1 MFVLPCITIG
11 VCVCVCFF
19 RTYSNQPIT
28 NFHSHLFG
36 ASISNYVHFEF
47 CSQNE
52 TDVYDYHWNDDDDY
66 DDEMR

>member
-1 MFVLPCITIG
+1 M
-11 VCVCVCFF
+11 CFF